1 MGGHDTVVIDC
12 RAGAGQ
18 RSGTESSTQP
28 NQPTGSRLEKWRSAV
43 TVVPNPDCDPFL
55 TRWNDF
61 YSRVEDVT
69 ATLGLVPVSGN
80 EHEVT
85 LRMPLRRE
93 ISQPAGM
100 FSAASLYGLA
110 DISGTFL
117 AMAQAVGAG
126 FPLAVQSSIN
136 LVRNT
141 AHGHA
146 TAKSTLVS
154 AGRTLIVTDTR
165 VVDDTERLL
174 AAVVTTYVTPR

>member
-1 MGGHDTVVIDC
+1 MTVV
-12 RAGAGQ
+12 
-18 RSGTESSTQP
+18 
-28 NQPTGSRLEKWRSAV
+28 L
-43 TVVPNPDCDPFL
+43 NPEGDPFL

-61 YSRVEDVT
+61 YTRVDDVT
-69 ATLGLVPVSGN
+69 ATLGLVPVSGS
-80 EHEVT
+80 EREVT
-85 LRMPLRRE
+85 LRMPLRQE

-117 AMAQAVGAG
+117 AMAHVGDAG

-141 AHGHA
+141 AHGNA

-165 VVDDTERLL
+165 VVDDNERLL

>member
-1 MGGHDTVVIDC
+1 
-12 RAGAGQ
+12 
-18 RSGTESSTQP
+18 
-28 NQPTGSRLEKWRSAV
+28 V

>member
-1 MGGHDTVVIDC
+1 
-12 RAGAGQ
+12 
-18 RSGTESSTQP
+18 
-28 NQPTGSRLEKWRSAV
+28 V
-43 TVVPNPDCDPFL
+43 TVVPNPDGDPFL

-80 EHEVT
+80 EQEVT

-117 AMAQAVGAG
+117 AMAHAGDAG

-141 AHGHA
+141 AQGHA

>member
-1 MGGHDTVVIDC
+1 
-12 RAGAGQ
+12 
-18 RSGTESSTQP
+18 
-28 NQPTGSRLEKWRSAV
+28 
-43 TVVPNPDCDPFL
+43 
-55 TRWNDF
+55 
-61 YSRVEDVT
+61 
-69 ATLGLVPVSGN
+69 
-80 EHEVT
+80 
-85 LRMPLRRE
+85 MPLRRE